1 MKVLFIGGMDRS
13 GSTILGDTLGS
24 FPGLSH
30 FGEIHHFWGRGM
42 LQNWQ
47 CGCGAFFA
55 KCPFW
60 TKVSAHWKRES
71 GAEDP
76 REITSLRK
84 SLYDHIRGGQYVGP
98 KELIGRYGG
107 SLASLYRA
115 LRDVSG
121 CRVIVDSS
129 KTAGHAVIAS
139 SLSGVD
145 LWGVHLVRDPRAVA
159 FSLARK
165 KRVQNTKDS
174 GYMTQEGT
182 YWACVKWMSL
192 NARMEQVVRWKPHR
206 WLHVR
211 YEDFVARPKEISEQI
226 VRAVSDREF
235 SSPFVEEGLVRMSP
249 SHTVSG
255 NPCRYH
261 HSGEVRITADREW
274 STAMDPEEQ
283 SLAVDL
289 TRQGLVKHG
298 YLEQ

>member
-1 MKVLFIGGMDRS
+1 MKVLFIGGSDRS

-24 FPGLSH
+24 FRGLSH

-47 CGCGAFFA
+47 CGCGALFA

-60 TKVSAHWKRES
+60 TQVSAQWKRES

-76 REITSLRK
+76 REIASLRK
-84 SLYDHIRGGQYVGP
+84 PLHGHIRGGQYVGP
-98 KELIGRYGG
+98 KDLIRQYGG
-107 SLASLYRA
+107 SLANLYRA

-129 KTAGHAVIAS
+129 KAPAHAVIAS
-139 SLSGVD
+139 SLPGVD
-145 LWGVHLVRDPRAVA
+145 VWGVHLVRDPRAVA
-159 FSLARK
+159 FSLTRK
-165 KRVQNTKDS
+165 KRSQNTKDS
-174 GYMTQEGT
+174 GYMIQEGT
-182 YWACVKWMSL
+182 SGACMRWMFL
-192 NARMEQVVRWKPHR
+192 NARMEQVIQRKPQRWFQ
-206 WLHVR
+206 VR
-211 YEDFVARPKEISEQI
+211 YEDFVARPKEISERI
-226 VRAVSDREF
+226 VRAVSELGLR
-235 SSPFVEEGLVRMSP
+235 SPFLEEGLVRMSP

-261 HSGEVRITADREW
+261 HSGEVRIRADLEW

-283 SLAVDL
+283 SLAVHL
-289 TRQGLVKHG
+289 TRQGLVKYG